1 MSTSYGNCF
10 VFNSGK
16 ENAISEYVAL
26 PGLAHGLSLVINME
40 SEEYGMITRS
50 EGIRYKL

>member
-10 VFNSGK
+10 VFNSGR
-16 ENAISEYVAL
+16 ENAVSEYVAL

-40 SEEYGMITRS
+40 KEGYGMITRS
-50 EGIRYKL
+50 EGIR